1 MSVPD
6 MRSAIAKVYPGQKW
20 KFKVARMSDQ
30 QVIAVY
36 YSFLHRKLVWRNL

>member
-6 MRSAIAKVYPGQKW
+6 MRRAIAKVYPGQNW
-20 KFKVARMSDQ
+20 KYKVAKMSDQ

-36 YSFLHRKLVWRNL
+36 FSFVQRKLI